1 MFAPATSLF
10 AFASRAVFFAA
21 LLLPWA
27 ATPTPAAEPIKI
39 GLGIALTGG
48 IAPIGKQ
55 LLVGLEIW
63 RDDLNAKG
71 GLLGRPVELIH
82 YDDQSNPG
90 LVPAIYT
97 KLLSVDKV
105 DLLLGP
111 YGTNMISAALPVIMP
126 QNKMTI
132 GILGVNVNQ
141 QFNYSRYFVMI
152 PGGDEGVL
160 SYSRGWFETAMAQ
173 TPKPKTVAIV
183 AVDGEFGQIAC
194 GGARDNAKASR
205 LSVVYDRGY
214 PPASTDLTP
223 VVHAIAATKPDLIF
237 VCAYP
242 PDTVA
247 FVRAAAETNLN
258 ARMLGGPM
266 IGMLSSTIKM
276 QLGPLLNGFVFLE
289 NFPPSPKL
297 DFPGLKEVLA
307 KYRAKA
313 PSLGIDLLGYG
324 NVPFAYA
331 AGQVLAKAVV
341 DTQSL
346 DHAKL
351 ADYIHATSFRT
362 VLGELAFG
370 RSGEWKKSRTFVSQF
385 QNVTGN
391 DLSQFRDTTRQVVL
405 WPAEYET
412 GTVIYPYQ
420 DAKKK

>member
-1 MFAPATSLF
+1 MLAPSTSAFVLRALLF
-10 AFASRAVFFAA
+10 AT
-21 LLLPWA
+21 LMLPSA
-27 ATPTPAAEPIKI
+27 ATPAHAAEPIKI
-39 GLGIALTGG
+39 GLSMALTGG

-82 YDDQSNPG
+82 YDDQSNPS

-97 KLLSVDKV
+97 KLLSLDKV

-111 YGTNMISAALPVIMP
+111 YGTNMISAALPVIMQ
-126 QNKMTI
+126 QNKMTV
-132 GILGVNVNQ
+132 GILGVNVNR

-160 SYSRGWFETAMAQ
+160 VYSRGWFETAMAQ
-173 TPKPKTVAIV
+173 TPKPKTIAIV
-183 AVDGEFGQIAC
+183 AADGEFGRVAC
-194 GGARDNAKASR
+194 DGARDNAKTSG
-205 LSVVYDRGY
+205 LNIVYDKSY
-214 PPASTDLTP
+214 PAVSIDLTP
-223 VVHAIAATKPDLIF
+223 VVHAVAAAKPDLIF

-258 ARMLGGPM
+258 AKMLGGPM
-266 IGMLSSTIKM
+266 IGMLSTTIKM

-297 DFPGLKEVLA
+297 DFPGLKEMLA
-307 KYRAKA
+307 KYQAKA
-313 PSLGIDLLGYG
+313 PSLGTDPLGYA

-331 AGQVLAKAVV
+331 AGEVLAKAVA
-341 DTQSL
+341 DTKSL

-351 ADYIHATSFRT
+351 ADYIHATSFPT

-370 RSGEWKKSRTFVSQF
+370 HNGEWKKPRTFVSQF
-385 QNVTGN
+385 QNITGN
-391 DLSQFRDTTRQVVL
+391 DISQFRDTTRQVVV
-405 WPAEYET
+405 WPPEYST
-412 GTVIYPYQ
+412 GKIIYPYQ

>member
-1 MFAPATSLF
+1 MFAVVTSMF
-10 AFASRAVFFAA
+10 TFASRAVLFATLA
-21 LLLPWA
+21 LPWA
-27 ATPTPAAEPIKI
+27 ATPAAAEEPIKI
-39 GLGIALTGG
+39 GLSIASTGG

-63 RDDLNAKG
+63 RDDVNAKG
-71 GLLGRPVELIH
+71 GLLGRPVQLVH
-82 YDDQSNPG
+82 YDDQSNPSV
-90 LVPAIYT
+90 VPATYT
-97 KLLSVDKV
+97 KLLGVDKV

-111 YGTNMISAALPVIMP
+111 YGTNMIAAALPVIMQ

-132 GILGVNVNQ
+132 GILGVNVNH

-160 SYSRGWFETAMAQ
+160 SYSRGWFEIAMAQ
-173 TPKPKTVAIV
+173 TPKPKTIAIV
-183 AVDGEFGQIAC
+183 AADGEFGQLAC
-194 GGARDNAKASR
+194 GGGRDNAKTSG
-205 LSVVYDRGY
+205 LNIIYDKSY
-214 PPASTDLTP
+214 PPFSTDLTP
-223 VVHAIAATKPDLIF
+223 VVHAVAATKPDLIF

-266 IGMLSSTIKM
+266 IGFLSSTIKM

-307 KYRAKA
+307 KYQARA
-313 PSLGIDLLGYG
+313 PSLGTDPLGYG

-331 AGQVLAKAVV
+331 AGQVLAKAVA
-341 DTQSL
+341 DTKSL

-351 ADYIHATSFRT
+351 ADYIHSTSFPT

-370 RSGEWKKSRTFVSQF
+370 RNGEWKTPRPFVSQF

-405 WPAEYET
+405 WPVEYSN
-412 GTVIYPYQ
+412 GSIIYPYQ
-420 DAKKK
+420 DAKKR